1 MIAAWGRAARTGAAG
16 CALAIT
22 GVSTAPAGAQVAA
35 PSVERAPGNVE
46 LPTVEDRDPLLV
58 QFAYTGD
65 ILASVT
71 GGVRRGTRWIHNA
84 SVIAT
89 ADLDQL
95 ADVPRTTVLV
105 HGFYNNG
112 ASFSGGVVGDAQ
124 VISSIE
130 AGTPLVRVLEAWV
143 EHAGRDDRWSAKA
156 GLYDINSEF
165 DALQTSL
172 LFVNSA
178 FGMGSD
184 LGTSGRNGPS
194 TFPSTG
200 LAIRGQARIGRAL
213 TIRAAAADGV
223 PNDPA
228 FPRRL
233 RVGLRHGNGALLIGE
248 GDVELGSIRLL
259 AGAWAY
265 TARSDDRFDAGTGAA
280 IVHHVRS
287 DGMYLR
293 GEAQLA
299 GTDDRGLRGFVRLG
313 TASDRANIFG
323 GFASGGLA
331 WRGLLPGRPAD
342 DSGIAVAYAG
352 AGSASRDLARA
363 RYGTA
368 PRGET
373 AIELTHRIALTDWLG
388 VQPHVQYVLDPGL
401 DPTIDDALVFGIRLT
416 GAFAR

>member
-1 MIAAWGRAARTGAAG
+1 MIATAWGRAVRSGAAG
-16 CALAIT
+16 IAMAI
-22 GVSTAPAGAQVAA
+22 ACPPANAQVAA

-46 LPTVEDRDPLLV
+46 LPTVEGRDPLLV

-65 ILASVT
+65 ILSSVS
-71 GGVRRGTRWIHNA
+71 GGMQRGTRWIHNA

-89 ADLDQL
+89 ADLDHL
-95 ADVPRTTVLV
+95 AGVPRTTALV

-124 VISSIE
+124 VVSSIE
-130 AGTPLVRVLEAWV
+130 AGTPLVRLLEAWV
-143 EHAGRDDRWSAKA
+143 EHAGQGDRWSAKI

-165 DALQTSL
+165 DALQTAL

-184 LGTSGRNGPS
+184 LGASGRNGPS

-200 LAIRGQARIGRAL
+200 LAIRGQARIGRTL

-248 GDVELGSIRLL
+248 SDVELGNIRLL
-259 AGAWAY
+259 AGGWSY
-265 TARSDDRFDAGTGAA
+265 TASVDDRFDAGSEAA
-280 IVHHVRS
+280 TVRRVRS
-287 DGMYLR
+287 SGLYLR

-299 GTDDRGLRGFVRLG
+299 GNDDQGLRGFVRLG
-313 TASDRANIFG
+313 TASGRANIFG
-323 GFASGGLA
+323 RFASGGLV
-331 WRGLLPGRPAD
+331 WRGLLPGRPGD
-342 DSGIAVAYAG
+342 NSGIAVAYAG
-352 AGSASRDLARA
+352 AGSASRDLALT
-363 RYGTA
+363 RYGRA

-388 VQPHVQYVLDPGL
+388 VQPHAQYVLDPGL
-401 DPTIDDALVFGIRLT
+401 DPTVDDALVFGIRLT

>member
-1 MIAAWGRAARTGAAG
+1 MIAAWGRAVRTGTTG
-16 CALAIT
+16 GLLAIACL
-22 GVSTAPAGAQVAA
+22 STTPATAQVAA
-35 PSVERAPGNVE
+35 PSVDRAPGNVD
-46 LPTVEDRDPLLV
+46 LPTVERRDPLLV

-65 ILASVT
+65 ILSSVA

-84 SVIAT
+84 SVIAI

-95 ADVPRTTVLV
+95 AGLPRTTALV

-112 ASFSGGVVGDAQ
+112 ASFSGNVVGDAQ
-124 VISSIE
+124 VVSSIE
-130 AGTPLVRVLEAWV
+130 TGTPLLRVLEAWV

-178 FGMGSD
+178 SGMGSD
-184 LGTSGRNGPS
+184 LGSSGRNGPS

-200 LAIRGQARIGRAL
+200 LAIRGQVRLGRAL
-213 TIRAAAADGV
+213 TVRAAAADGV

-228 FPRRL
+228 YPRRL
-233 RVGLRHGNGALLIGE
+233 RVGLRRGDGALLIGE
-248 GDVELGSIRLL
+248 GDLELGSIRLL

-265 TARSDDRFDAGTGAA
+265 TARIDDRFDAGSGAA
-280 IVHHVRS
+280 TIGQVRG
-287 DGMYLR
+287 DGLYVR
-293 GEAQLA
+293 GEAQLT
-299 GTDDRGLRGFVRLG
+299 GNSDRGLRSFARFG
-313 TASDRANIFG
+313 TASGRANLFG
-323 GFASGGLA
+323 RFASGGFV

-342 DSGIAVAYAG
+342 DSGFAVAYAG
-352 AGSASRDLARA
+352 AGSASRDLTLARHGRPA
-363 RYGTA
+363 K
-368 PRGET
+368 GET
-373 AIELTHRIALTDWLG
+373 TIEVTHRIALTDWLG

-401 DPTIDDALVFGIRLT
+401 DPRVDDALVLGIRLT